1 MHGVQLVPCMCGVNM
16 ACARLKMLR
25 AALECTPV
33 VARRSTHKLAQC
45 TCVVSTCSAVPPA
58 PSFGHS
64 SAATFPVTPFPAAGG
79 SDPQTQCLVVSAWA
93 CILTG
98 VVLPLLALHEI
109 QRRAEQQH
117 RAAAA
122 AAAAGAAAAAE
133 PGCVL
138 PRRRRR
144 ASQSTLASVPEN
156 IIAEESMM
164 AEKEV
169 AEEAPLQAQAGPA
182 QQEEEQVAAPAA
194 ATEADGPAEAGPL
207 LQEANFLQW
216 CLRPYF
222 YSSLALSAVALVL
235 PALPLAVDGS
245 ADGPAGNSPV
255 G

>member
-1 MHGVQLVPCMCGVNM
+1 MWPLG
-16 ACARLKMLR
+16 ML
-25 AALECTPV
+25 APALAPTPV
-33 VARRSTHKLAQC
+33 VARRPMHKLAQC

-109 QRRAEQQH
+109 ERRAEQQH

-222 YSSLALSAVALVL
+222 YSSLAWSAVALVL